1 MKARDLIQ
9 HVVRLGAVPIA
20 KQASFRKSGFNF
32 YRRNGSTRQV
42 FNFQLSRGNA
52 GSDGW
57 FYINVG
63 IDFDDVRGLLAES
76 IVEKPV
82 PSCCHFNVRLQEL
95 IDGVPP
101 RIEVSSDTQLEPLA
115 AQVST
120 WLQPLI
126 ELLDQ
131 VDSPDGMLKTELL
144 DRGFRKLLRAQLL
157 HLTGDDQSALADVRA
172 VAQEFSDRPGL
183 TVPNL
188 LARYGMPKIDPAAS

>member
-1 MKARDLIQ
+1 
-9 HVVRLGAVPIA
+9 
-20 KQASFRKSGFNF
+20 
-32 YRRNGSTRQV
+32 
-42 FNFQLSRGNA
+42 
-52 GSDGW
+52 
-57 FYINVG
+57 
-63 IDFDDVRGLLAES
+63 
-76 IVEKPV
+76 
-82 PSCCHFNVRLQEL
+82 LQEL